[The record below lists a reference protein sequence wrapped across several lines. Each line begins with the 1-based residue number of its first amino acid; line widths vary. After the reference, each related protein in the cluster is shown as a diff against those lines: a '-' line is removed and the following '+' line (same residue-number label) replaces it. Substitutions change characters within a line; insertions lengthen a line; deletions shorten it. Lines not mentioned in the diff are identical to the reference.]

1 MTNLAPHRLKRETSK
16 ERRSMS
22 EADQKKLIEGQLQL
36 EGEDEARKRRVKIR
50 KQRQAM
56 LAVKR
61 RAQRRTRAFKLAGF
75 WTLVIIGGFFA
86 MAWYSNDVMALI
98 K

>member
-1 MTNLAPHRLKRETSK
+1 
-16 ERRSMS
+16 MS
-22 EADQKKLIEGQLQL
+22 EADQQKLIEGQLQL

-61 RAQRRTRAFKLAGF
+61 RAQRRARAFKLAGF